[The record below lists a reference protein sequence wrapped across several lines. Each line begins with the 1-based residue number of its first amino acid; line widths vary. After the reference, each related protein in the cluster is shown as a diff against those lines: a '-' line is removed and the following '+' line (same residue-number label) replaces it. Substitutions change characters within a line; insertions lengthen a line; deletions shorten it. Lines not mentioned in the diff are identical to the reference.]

1 MLATRSM
8 DPAARIVTVALVF
21 DEVGNPRHGSGGPKS
36 VGCQTRRLTALGA
49 LWSLPNTLIGLG
61 FALLSLTWPRLQ
73 KGLLVAHSNRGLAY
87 LFLTR
92 RGFGAISFGRVV
104 VSAIPITPRLL
115 VHESHHTRQYE
126 VLGPAY
132 LPVYLWLHF
141 KRGYGANPLELE
153 AEACAVKS
161 GV

>member
-1 MLATRSM
+1 MTITEGGCGTR
-8 DPAARIVTVALVF
+8 
-21 DEVGNPRHGSGGPKS
+21 H
-36 VGCQTRRLTALGA
+36 LTWLGA
-49 LWSLPNTLIGLG
+49 IWSLPNTLIGLG
-61 FALLSLTWPRLQ
+61 FALLSLSVPRPRD
-73 KGLLVAHSNRGLAY
+73 GLLIAESNRGLAY

-92 RGFGAISFGRVV
+92 RGFGAITFGRVV
-104 VSAIPITPRLL
+104 VSAIPITPHLL

-132 LPVYLWLHF
+132 LPVYLWLHA
-141 KRGYGANPLELE
+141 RVGYAANPLELE